1 MYHFEIY
8 NGQSKSTQLPLAHRN
23 HNEERIRI
31 DLTWTLRNISKKCMY
46 IYIYRIY
53 HIQILYKEKFE
64 YIYIHL
70 NILIYIY
77 MHMPEISQI

>member
-46 IYIYRIY
+46 IYRIY